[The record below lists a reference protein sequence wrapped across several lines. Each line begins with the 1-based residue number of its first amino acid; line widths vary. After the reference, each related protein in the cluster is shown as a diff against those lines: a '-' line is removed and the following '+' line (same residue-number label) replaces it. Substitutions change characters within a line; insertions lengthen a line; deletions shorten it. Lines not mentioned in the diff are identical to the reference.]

1 MHVNLG
7 RAELVPLAPITFRSW
22 DREPKAIDERRLRR
36 NNVDMAKSILIADDD
51 PHIRELLAFALEK
64 AGMESRAVEDG
75 EAALAAVAHQRPD
88 LVILDINMP
97 KMDGLEVCRRLRS
110 ESDIPILFLSSRDD
124 EIDRVLGIELGAD
137 DYVVKPFSPREVVA
151 RVTAILRRS
160 AGKAAAAPEDTV
172 RSLQHHGLNLDLEGW
187 RANWRGADV
196 ALTVTEFGMLRALA
210 SAPGR
215 VLSRDMLIDQLH
227 GPGFAVTDRTIDS
240 HIRNLRG
247 KFAKAGCD
255 DLIETRAGLGYSI
268 GSCGGAG

>member
-1 MHVNLG
+1 M
-7 RAELVPLAPITFRSW
+7 RAELVPLAPIRFRSW

-36 NNVDMAKSILIADDD
+36 NNMAMTKTVLIVDDD
-51 PHIRELLAFALEK
+51 PHIREVLAFALDK
-64 AGMESRAVEDG
+64 AGMASRAVEDG
-75 EAALAAVAHQRPD
+75 EAALAEVARHKPD

-110 ESDIPILFLSSRDD
+110 ESDIPVLFLSSRDE
-124 EIDRVLGIELGAD
+124 EIDRIVGIELGAD

-160 AGKAAAAPEDTV
+160 GSRTSLDTTE
-172 RSLQHHGLNLDLEGW
+172 RIAKLLSHGALCLDLDGW
-187 RANWRGADV
+187 RASWRGMDV
-196 ALTVTEFGMLRALA
+196 ALTVTEFAMLRALV

-215 VLSRDMLIDQLH
+215 VLSRDQLIDQLH

-247 KFAKAGCD
+247 KFAKSGCD

-268 GSCGGAG
+268 GSCGGGG